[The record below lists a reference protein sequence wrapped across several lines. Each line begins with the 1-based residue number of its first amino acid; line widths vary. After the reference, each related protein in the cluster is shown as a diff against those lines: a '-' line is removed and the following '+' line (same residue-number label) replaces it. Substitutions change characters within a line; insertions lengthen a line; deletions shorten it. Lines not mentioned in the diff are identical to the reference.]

1 MKRKQLNF
9 LLGAALVLAVV
20 VGIFQLVRSAGWKG
34 GASDLEPFAKLP
46 VNSVEKVVIKS
57 AKDKVTLQKASDIWT
72 VAERSGYPADFSK
85 IRELM
90 TSLWEFKVVRQL
102 DVGASQFGRLNI
114 VAPGQG
120 DHSGVELDLSD
131 ASGKDIKS
139 LIFGKAFGGGESNA
153 DEEGAEEP
161 GGNGR
166 FVYDPSEKDKVYLS
180 KENFYTVDASPKNWL
195 DKQFIVAEGVKEV
208 ARASSPDGDGWNLS
222 KKDQKA
228 AWVLADAKP
237 GETLSPSALAS
248 LASFSPS
255 FQDVKPANTP
265 DSETGLN
272 KPVIVSVETFDGFKY
287 ALEIGGE
294 APDQSRFFRFK
305 VSADLP
311 SKRTAEANESPDDKK
326 KKDDEFNKQQETLK
340 TRLASEQ
347 KLQNW
352 IFEVDS
358 YSLETF
364 LKPRKDLLK
373 EASPTPAVRPAV
385 NTGVLPKAPV
395 PLPLAPKPTP
405 AAAPAPV
412 VSPTPEVAPAPAV
425 PSSSPEVSA
434 TPETTPTPESLATP
448 ETTPSPEKAPSPE
461 ATPSPEAKSTP
472 ETTPSP
478 EGSATPET
486 TPSPETKSTPEATPS
501 PEAVSSSPSPSATPG
516 T

>member
-1 MKRKQLNF
+1 MKPKQLKF
-9 LLGAALVLAVV
+9 LLGAALVLAVAG
-20 VGIFQLVRSAGWKG
+20 GIFQLVRSAGWKG
-34 GASDLEPFAKLP
+34 GGSDLEPFAKLP
-46 VNSVEKVVIKS
+46 VNSVEQVVIKS

-139 LIFGKAFGGGESNA
+139 LIFGKTFGGGENNA
-153 DEEGAEEP
+153 DEEAEEP

-208 ARASSPDGDGWNLS
+208 ARASSTDGDGWNLS

-237 GETLSPSALAS
+237 GETLNPSALAS
-248 LASFSPS
+248 LGSFSPS

-326 KKDDEFNKQQETLK
+326 KKDDEFSKQQETLK

-364 LKPRKDLLK
+364 LKPRKDLLQ
-373 EASPTPAVRPAV
+373 EASPTPAVRPAA
-385 NTGVLPKAPV
+385 NTGVPPKAPV
-395 PLPLAPKPTP
+395 PLPLAAPKPAVP
-405 AAAPAPV
+405 PAPV

-425 PSSSPEVSA
+425 PSPTPEVSA
-434 TPETTPTPESLATP
+434 TPEATP
-448 ETTPSPEKAPSPE
+448 ETTPIPEKAPSPE
-461 ATPSPEAKSTP
+461 ATPSPETKSTP

>member
-1 MKRKQLNF
+1 MKRKQLYY
-9 LLGAALVLAVV
+9 LLGAALVLAVAG
-20 VGIFQLVRSAGWKG
+20 GIFQLVRSAGWKG
-34 GASDLEPFAKLP
+34 EASDPEPFAKLP
-46 VNSVEKVVIKS
+46 INSVEKLVIKS
-57 AKDKVTLQKASDIWT
+57 SKDKVTLQKASDIWT

-131 ASGKDIKS
+131 ASGKSIKT
-139 LIFGKAFGGGESNA
+139 LIFGKTFGGGESNA
-153 DEEGAEEP
+153 DEEEGQEA

-166 FVYDPSEKDKVYLS
+166 FVYDPSQKDKVYLS
-180 KENFYTVDASPKNWL
+180 KEDFYTVDASPKNWL
-195 DKQFIVAEGVKEV
+195 DKQFIIAEGVKEV
-208 ARASSPDGDGWNLS
+208 TRAPSAEGDGWRVS

-228 AWVLADAKP
+228 AWELVDAKP
-237 GETLSPSALAS
+237 GETLNTSVVAS
-248 LASFSPS
+248 LGSFSPS

-272 KPVIVSVETFDGFKY
+272 KAVTVNLETFDGFKY
-287 ALEIGGE
+287 AVEIGGE

-311 SKRTAEANESPDDKK
+311 SKRTAEPNESPDDKK
-326 KKDDEFNKQQETLK
+326 KKDDAFDKQQETLK
-340 TRLASEQ
+340 TRLATEQ

-352 IFEVDS
+352 IFEVDN

-373 EASPTPAVRPAV
+373 EASPTPAAKPAV

-395 PLPLAPKPTP
+395 PLPHAATPTP
-405 AAAPAPV
+405 AVSPAPV
-412 VSPTPEVAPAPAV
+412 VSPTPEIAPAPAV
-425 PSSSPEVSA
+425 PSPSPQSSA
-434 TPETTPTPESLATP
+434 TPETKPSPESPTTPAT
-448 ETTPSPEKAPSPE
+448 EPSPEKAASPE
-461 ATPSPEAKSTP
+461 VTPSPETKSTP

-478 EGSATPET
+478 EAAE
-486 TPSPETKSTPEATPS
+486 
-501 PEAVSSSPSPSATPG
+501 SSPSPSATPG